1 MARSRVE
8 KVYRN
13 FAAGLIT
20 EASSLSFPENALHDA
35 LNMELTKEGHVVRRR
50 GLEFEAG
57 YQLSP
62 IGFPALP
69 KSTLIYLWENADG
82 NGNDY
87 AVVGIDSTL
96 LYFNASTSQPSQN
109 FIGSTTL
116 PFPAVGSSITSVSH
130 YLVVAA
136 ASGKSVYIDSADLLT
151 TNEITLYERDFED
164 ASPIPDDRDPS
175 TTSPEYFYDMWNR
188 GWYHDRINGR
198 ASDGD
203 PIGAEY
209 PLRRYFMAYFRYP
222 RKSTSYQV
230 GYEEGNSPR
239 WRHNFYRNS
248 NMANYTGSVPRGHFI
263 IDVHTG
269 DRTAASMG
277 NGLTV
282 ADWMWSYK
290 TMFAYNTPGAT
301 FDDSPEGE
309 DGLLGYGPIY
319 PSCVATYAGRVWYG
333 GFGSPA
339 QNSVYYSQLVLKD
352 SSKLGKCYQEN
363 DPTDPEAN
371 EVLDTD
377 GGRITV
383 EGMGK
388 LVAMVPLGNSLVLL
402 ATNGVW
408 GISGGDSPFSPTNVM
423 VSKISSVGALTKD
436 SVISV
441 GSQVLYLSRAGIE
454 VVAADQALG
463 TLSSTNI
470 TEQTIQS
477 YYVEIPGPAKQAAK
491 AVYDEYNK
499 RVMWLYR
506 REDEYT
512 ESTETGLYNSALV
525 LDLRLGA
532 FVPMSYTLE
541 PYICGAILG
550 PVSATTTYEEQVTVD
565 GEVVTVDGE
574 DVTISSTYQ
583 SQGFSG
589 LKFVT
594 IVPDAGQ
601 YRVTFSETSNRNM
614 VDWATYNGGQ
624 GADYDAY
631 IESGEDNLGDASRSK
646 DVPKLY
652 LWFKITEDGVVED
665 GDGNLDFAH
674 KSSCHLT
681 AKWEWTDTD
690 TANRWHKVGEVY
702 RLPATYTPS
711 GVETGDNFD
720 YSYTVATNS
729 ISIYGS
735 GRSLR
740 LRFTAQPGKDM
751 QILGYGIT
759 YTVEGQS

>member
-62 IGFPALP
+62 IGFPTLP

-82 NGNDY
+82 SGNDY
-87 AVVGIDSTL
+87 AVVGIDHTL

-109 FIGSTTL
+109 FIGYTTL
-116 PFPAVGSSITSVSH
+116 PFPAAGSSITGISK
-130 YLVVAA
+130 YLVIARD
-136 ASGKSVYIDSADLLT
+136 GGLPVYVGSDDLLT
-151 TNEITLYERDFED
+151 TTPITLLERDFGD
-164 ASPIPDDRDPS
+164 ASPFRDNE
-175 TTSPEYFYDMWNR
+175 SPTAATAEYLYDMWNR
-188 GWYHDRINGR
+188 GWYHRNMYGR
-198 ASDGD
+198 NASGGLISKW
-203 PIGAEY
+203 PVL
-209 PLRRYFMAYFRYP
+209 PRYYTDVGRWPSKAIPFR
-222 RKSTSYQV
+222 V
-230 GYEEGNSPR
+230 GFSGSPR
-239 WRHNFYRNS
+239 PSWSSFMYKDGPE
-248 NMANYTGSVPRGHFI
+248 AYYTGSSPKGHFLLSAHTHDRAG
-263 IDVHTG
+263 IDMEDGFTVLG
-269 DRTAASMG
+269 RAK
-277 NGLTV
+277 GLLE
-282 ADWMWSYK
+282 SYRV
-290 TMFAYNTPGAT
+290 FYN
-301 FDDSPEGE
+301 SPTDESISGE
-309 DGLLGYGPIY
+309 DGLY
-319 PSCVATYAGRVWYG
+319 PHSPVYPTCVATYSGRVWYG
-333 GFGSPA
+333 GFGSPS
-339 QNSVYYSQLVLKD
+339 QNSVYYSQLILRD
-352 SSKLGKCYQEN
+352 PTRLGKCYQEN
-363 DPTDPEAN
+363 DPTNPEAN

-377 GGRITV
+377 GGHIAV

-423 VSKISSVGALTKD
+423 VSKISSVGALSED

-441 GSQVLYLSRAGIE
+441 GNQVLYMSRAGIE

-463 TLSSTNI
+463 TLSSANI

-477 YYVEIPGPAKQAAK
+477 YYVEIPGPAKRAAK

-532 FVPMSYTLE
+532 FVPMSYTMG
-541 PYICGAILG
+541 PYICGAVLG
-550 PVSATTTYEEQVTVD
+550 PASATTTYEEQVTVD

-594 IVPDAGQ
+594 IVPDEGQ

-614 VDWATYNGGQ
+614 VDWATYNDGQ
-624 GADYDAY
+624 GADYVAY
-631 IESGEDNLGDASRSK
+631 AEAGEDNLGDASRSK
-646 DVPKLY
+646 DVPKLH
-652 LWFKITEDGVVED
+652 LWFKITEDGVAMD

-711 GVETGDNFD
+711 GVETGDDFD

-729 ISIYGS
+729 TSIYGS

-751 QILGYGIT
+751 QILGYSIT